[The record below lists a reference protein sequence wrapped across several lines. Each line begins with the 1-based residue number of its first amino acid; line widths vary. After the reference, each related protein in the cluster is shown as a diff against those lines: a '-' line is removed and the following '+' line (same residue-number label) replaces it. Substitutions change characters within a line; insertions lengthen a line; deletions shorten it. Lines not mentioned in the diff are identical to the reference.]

1 MNIISSVIVEMTPQV
16 DGRFSVQEQ
25 HISDDG
31 KYWLFSYVAPTQQF
45 AADALASRAAWLV
58 DNPDTAPTG
67 LMLLRMALHNR
78 LLPLEKRAVWED
90 LQNPNNWEL
99 AFRYQNA
106 VVFDP
111 EDAELKGYLTARFGA
126 TRANELLRVP

>member
-1 MNIISSVIVEMTPQV
+1 MNILSSVILQMTPQV

-25 HISDDG
+25 HISDEG

-45 AADALASRAAWLV
+45 ATDMLAIRAVWLTE
-58 DNPDTAPTG
+58 NPDTAPTG
-67 LMLLRMALHNR
+67 LMLLRMTLHKR
-78 LLPLEKRAVWED
+78 LLPSEKRVVWDD

-111 EDAELKGYLTARFGA
+111 EDEELKGYLTSRFGA
-126 TRANELLRVP
+126 TRANELLQVP